1 MMHFDIHLS
10 PRSKDTLGL
19 APWKATICVSLLL
32 FPEMSTVLV
41 PGLGRAW
48 VLAQLKKP
56 DSSGQAAPA
65 AFTISLCSLQV

>member
-1 MMHFDIHLS
+1 M
-10 PRSKDTLGL
+10 
-19 APWKATICVSLLL
+19 CVSLVLL
-32 FPEMSTVLV
+32 PEMSTVLV